1 MRILQCISIGASTH
15 IELVRGRLASDL
27 KKLEGCGMKLRIEE
41 NPAGKYTFLSCSVSG
56 DNGFQES
63 DEEALSLFKAYI
75 ADVLADLIILKW
87 QKAFL
92 LDIIRE
98 NYYYFGEAERST
110 IFDNALRYLEDF
122 TGQGMLGMRKKRRIL
137 ARIRD
142 FLNSGNLIVV
152 DGFIRFRM
160 KDYIRELQEAA
171 DKAVDDFLMD
181 KEYQEFIQLLKYF
194 VDIQDSRTDLIN
206 VVMKPNGSFM
216 LYDGQNRAVNS
227 TYLEGFIVD
236 LIESE
241 INYEDLLISA
251 LITIAPREIVFHS
264 GKSEGPQSTL
274 ETIKSIF
281 SNRVTLCRGCDLCT
295 VQN

>member
-1 MRILQCISIGASTH
+1 VRILQCISIGASTH

>member
-1 MRILQCISIGASTH
+1 MLQCISIGASTH

>member
-1 MRILQCISIGASTH
+1 MQCISIGASTH

>member
-1 MRILQCISIGASTH
+1 LQCISIGASTH

>member
-1 MRILQCISIGASTH
+1 MQCISIGASTH

-281 SNRVTLCRGCDLCT
+281 SNRVTLRRGCDLCT